1 METFTFLKLRF
12 NTILIRQEI
21 KMRAEIVTIL
31 SAVVLRTFKQLEV
44 KCEHCVLVCFSW
56 HGSAV
61 LSDTK
66 FLIHGGYNGNN
77 ALSDAFVFDI
87 GEQRFGF

>member
-21 KMRAEIVTIL
+21 KMRAEIVTIS

-44 KCEHCVLVCFSW
+44 NIVCSCV
-56 HGSAV
+56 SAG
-61 LSDTK
+61 TA
-66 FLIHGGYNGNN
+66 
-77 ALSDAFVFDI
+77 ALCCQTQSS
-87 GEQRFGF
+87 